1 MSFALSLRSGLPPMP
16 RLATIQ
22 VVAEPMT
29 NGAMTDGELIARV
42 GDGDS
47 SAFELLYRRYSR
59 PVFALALRRLGDR
72 GRAEDAV
79 QETFASIWRSAG
91 SYRRER
97 GPGAPWLYAVARNA
111 IVDRRRTLGPPPA
124 EAVEEAS
131 GEAGPDERA
140 ESSWTAWRVHRA
152 LAELPEQERR
162 LIELAYWG
170 GLSQS
175 EIAEFLDIP
184 LGTVK
189 TRTRSALSRLGGR
202 PGRRALVSRPP
213 HFGDLVGN
221 DLSPAERERLE
232 RVHDMLVAAGPPPE
246 LPQELAEAP
255 RPQGRLVELARHRLR
270 TGLVLA
276 AALVIA
282 TFAFGY
288 FLGARGEDSSPAAF
302 TPDKTAVLGKSADR
316 LAVVRIGERDENGNW
331 PMVVTVE
338 GLDHLSGGDYY
349 TLFMTR
355 KRKAGRDRAEPST
368 SARRASTTVRF
379 SVAYDL
385 ERFDGLMLAEYS
397 RAEHKNTPA
406 APGRAD
412 LVAARE
418 RCGRSRRTPRA

>member
-1 MSFALSLRSGLPPMP
+1 MSFALSLRCGLPPMS

-42 GDGDS
+42 GDGDA

-111 IVDRRRTLGPPPA
+111 IVDRRRMLGAPPA
-124 EAVEEAS
+124 ETVEEAS

-152 LAELPEQERR
+152 LAELPEQERK

-175 EIAEFLDIP
+175 EIADFLDIP

-189 TRTRSALSRLGGR
+189 TRTRSALSRLAD
-202 PGRRALVSRPP
+202 ALE
-213 HFGDLVGN
+213 GE
-221 DLSPAERERLE
+221 LS
-232 RVHDMLVAAGPPPE
+232 
-246 LPQELAEAP
+246 
-255 RPQGRLVELARHRLR
+255 
-270 TGLVLA
+270 
-276 AALVIA
+276 
-282 TFAFGY
+282 
-288 FLGARGEDSSPAAF
+288 
-302 TPDKTAVLGKSADR
+302 
-316 LAVVRIGERDENGNW
+316 
-331 PMVVTVE
+331 
-338 GLDHLSGGDYY
+338 
-349 TLFMTR
+349 
-355 KRKAGRDRAEPST
+355 
-368 SARRASTTVRF
+368 
-379 SVAYDL
+379 
-385 ERFDGLMLAEYS
+385 
-397 RAEHKNTPA
+397 
-406 APGRAD
+406 
-412 LVAARE
+412 
-418 RCGRSRRTPRA
+418 